1 MLVLKQ
7 FHTDVV
13 LEQCSNFV
21 PCQPLQPR
29 PVDHNQSDDSLKHK
43 QNIKYQKHPTD
54 DNQSDD
60 SLKHKQ
66 NIKYQKHPTDDNQS
80 DDSLKHKQNIK
91 YQKHPTDD
99 NQSDDSLK
107 HKRGITAPNIQQ
119 TIIASA
125 QLEVPK

>member
-1 MLVLKQ
+1 MQFKSHNHLLPLLLIYMYVIITQNWICKQIAEHFLTTLMLVLKQ
-7 FHTDVV
+7 FHTDVA

-60 SLKHKQ
+60 
-66 NIKYQKHPTDDNQS
+66 T
-80 DDSLKHKQNIK
+80 
-91 YQKHPTDD
+91 
-99 NQSDDSLK
+99 LK